1 MTDGPIDF
9 QAAHDKRHGPDA
21 EFVVWDERGVKWFK
35 FTCQYTDAYS
45 DGQDEFSFEIWALDA
60 EDADRRMTLIRQT
73 GKVDGQLFHE
83 IPA

>member
-21 EFVVWDERGVKWFK
+21 EFVVRDEKGVKWFK
-35 FTCQYTDAYS
+35 FTCSYK
-45 DGQDEFSFEIWALDA
+45 DGVDDLGFEIWALDA
-60 EDADRRMTLIRQT
+60 EDAQRRMTLIRQT